1 MRSINKFICLMSECN
16 CNMVF
21 RVAIKKTTAPEGRS
35 DRFGRSGGLY
45 ADEDVPPLPAH
56 DGMKL

>member
-1 MRSINKFICLMSECN
+1 MSECN